1 MYGWVS
7 TFKPYATSFPVL
19 LMLVKLPYLCQKGF
33 IDIYFYSQDKAN
45 QARQGSNAHLIMFY
59 TGLLLFVLEK

>member
-33 IDIYFYSQDKAN
+33 IDISTFTVKIKPIKHDKA
-45 QARQGSNAHLIMFY
+45 QMHI
-59 TGLLLFVLEK
+59 